1 MIGIAVVTHAGLATE
16 LCRAAEMIIGPLSA
30 VASVSIDRQT
40 SVEHAREE
48 LQQTLERVGA
58 AGNGVLILT
67 DMFGGTPTN
76 LSAEFLQPGRVEIL
90 CGVNLPLLLKAVSER
105 ANQDLAQLAPFLR
118 NYARGAIVQPTDFL

>member
-16 LCRAAEMIIGPLSA
+16 LCRAAEMILGPLSA

-40 SVEHAREE
+40 AVEHAREE
-48 LQQTLERVGA
+48 LQQTIERVGA

-76 LSAEFLQPGRVEIL
+76 LSAEFLQPGEVEIL
-90 CGVNLPLLLKAVSER
+90 CGVNLPMLIKAVRER
-105 ANQDLAQLAPFLR
+105 SNQDLAQLGLFLR
-118 NYARGAIVQPTDFL
+118 DYGRAAIVLPTDLL

>member
-118 NYARGAIVQPTDFL
+118 NYARGAIV